1 MFGYESGD
9 HRYKEMVVFEVESD
23 RLKDKDE
30 GHLVKVSVLIE
41 SYNHDVDHRITSVDW
56 LGQDVSKLVG
66 DDADVVGRATKA
78 LADWYKDQE
87 STLTDPYLMKFSG
100 DRS

>member
-1 MFGYESGD
+1 MFGYEPREN
-9 HRYKEMVVFEVESD
+9 RYTETVVFEVESD

-30 GHLVKVSVLIE
+30 GPLVKVSVLIQ
-41 SYNHDVDHRITSVDW
+41 SYNYDVDHRITSVDW

-78 LADWYKDQE
+78 LAKWYEDQE
-87 STLTDPYLMKFSG
+87 SLLTDPYLMKFSG